1 MNMQIVTQNVAPVNW
16 ERSTERNHKWHT
28 AKTLEK
34 LSRQDAQ
41 RRQRA
46 EELRNDP
53 ANAAFLEQ
61 GIDPSE
67 IFA

>member
-1 MNMQIVTQNVAPVNW
+1 MNATMIVNPRESDGKFALRL
-16 ERSTERNHKWHT
+16 ESKRSLQRD
-28 AKTLEK
+28 AKRT
-34 LSRQDAQ
+34 AQ

-53 ANAAFLEQ
+53 ANAAFLAD
-61 GIDPSE
+61 GIDPSD

>member
-1 MNMQIVTQNVAPVNW
+1 MKLVTSNRESDGKFALRLESEKSFAQDNKRIQ
-16 ERSTERNHKWHT
+16 ER
-28 AKTLEK
+28 L
-34 LSRQDAQ
+34 Q
-41 RRQRA
+41 REQ
-46 EELRNDP
+46 ELRNDP

>member
-1 MNMQIVTQNVAPVNW
+1 MSNRQRLVANKR
-16 ERSTERNHKWHT
+16 ESDGKFALCLESET
-28 AKTLEK
+28 AVQRDLQRE
-34 LSRQDAQ
+34 AA

-53 ANAAFLEQ
+53 ANAGFLAD
-61 GIDPSE
+61 GIDPAE

>member
-1 MNMQIVTQNVAPVNW
+1 MVKLVTSNRESDGKFAL
-16 ERSTERNHKWHT
+16 R
-28 AKTLEK
+28 LESNAAV
-34 LSRQDAQ
+34 LRDQMREQA
-41 RRQRA
+41 RRKRA

-53 ANAAFLEQ
+53 ANAGFLEQ

>member
-1 MNMQIVTQNVAPVNW
+1 MELLMNATMIVNPRESDGKFALRL
-16 ERSTERNHKWHT
+16 ESKRSLQRD
-28 AKTLEK
+28 AKRT
-34 LSRQDAQ
+34 AQ

-53 ANAAFLEQ
+53 ANAAFLAD
-61 GIDPSE
+61 GIDPSD

>member
-1 MNMQIVTQNVAPVNW
+1 MKRLVTNTRESDGKFALRLESKASLQRDAERVA
-16 ERSTERNHKWHT
+16 
-28 AKTLEK
+28 A
-34 LSRQDAQ
+34 
-41 RRQRA
+41 RRQRD

-53 ANAAFLEQ
+53 ANAAFLAQ